1 MPGIFT
7 DDAVFFRDRRVAADV
22 QWGKFREGGK
32 LPLVCVAGV
41 FPQIVE
47 FVAQDGDA
55 VFELAEV
62 FVAFHPEVPDLT
74 VVIVVIFESQIF
86 EKECDNR
93 VSLMDDQGIAFVFIL
108 G

>member
-1 MPGIFT
+1 MGEIPRGRQ
-7 DDAVFFRDRRVAADV
+7 APARLRCRS
-22 QWGKFREGGK
+22 
-32 LPLVCVAGV
+32 

>member
-1 MPGIFT
+1 M
-7 DDAVFFRDRRVAADV
+7 VF
-22 QWGKFREGGK
+22 K
-32 LPLVCVAGV
+32 
-41 FPQIVE
+41 
-47 FVAQDGDA
+47 
-55 VFELAEV
+55 LAEV

-93 VSLMDDQGIAFVFIL
+93 VSLMDDQGVAFVFIL